1 MPWAIATSG
10 DQETAGPVLA
20 LLEVPVVTRDAV
32 DHVKPDPDLFLAAA
46 RLGVDMTNAI
56 VIGDSIWDMLAERRA
71 RALSMGFLSG
81 GYG

>member
-1 MPWAIATSG
+1 
-10 DQETAGPVLA
+10 
-20 LLEVPVVTRDAV
+20 VVTRDAV

-46 RLGVDMTNAI
+46 SLSVDMTNAI